1 MTLILIVWFRKY
13 DQNQDFDSDDENLIN
28 KKLQVFLK
36 KVTFALFKF
45 FLINKLKTNFR
56 VSTKILTNTLIE

>member
-28 KKLQVFLK
+28 KHFKVCLK